1 MLSILRFSIT
11 RTNMVIRLTIFF
23 RCISYLWK
31 HTQKPSHIFI
41 GLYSRPSL
49 YRISPDIGQILLCPF
64 R

>member
-1 MLSILRFSIT
+1 
-11 RTNMVIRLTIFF
+11 MVIRLTIFF

-31 HTQKPSHIFI
+31 HTQKPYHIFI